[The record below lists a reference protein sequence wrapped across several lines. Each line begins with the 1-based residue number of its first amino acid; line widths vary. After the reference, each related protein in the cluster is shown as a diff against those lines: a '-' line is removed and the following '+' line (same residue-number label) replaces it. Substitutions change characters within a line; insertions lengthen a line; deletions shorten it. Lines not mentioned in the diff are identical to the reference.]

1 MKYRFKAEDWQK
13 MSASEKMKRCFLMA
27 EEAQALADD
36 VAPGLS
42 RSYHR
47 IADAWLQ
54 LAGDIERASTEV
66 N

>member
-1 MKYRFKAEDWQK
+1 MEYRFKAQDWRK
-13 MSASEKMKRCFLMA
+13 LTTAEKVKRCLLLA

-36 VAPGLS
+36 ASPHLS

-54 LAGDIERASTEV
+54 LAGDIERA
-66 N
+66 